1 MDITAAGRP
10 GEDTELRLILVGKTG
25 GGKSTTGN
33 TILGQP
39 VFKSILSTKTTIL
52 KCQRGQ
58 GRWQNRKIS
67 VVDTPDIFDSKNH
80 SETVQREIGACIDLS
95 RPGPHALIFVT
106 QVGRFTAEDVTA
118 AKRVWDIF
126 GDESARHTIILF
138 TREEDLRGESLQKYV
153 RKSDNCKLREL
164 TWRCGDRYC
173 GFSNKVAGG
182 EQQKQVSLL
191 MEMVQRVVSENG
203 GRHYVIPLHKGPKAA
218 TDEEAMPGEDAEL
231 WMILVGKSGGGKS
244 ATGNTILGR
253 RVFKSVLSA
262 KTTTLKCQR
271 GQGRW
276 KDRMISVV
284 DTPNIFD
291 SENHSGIVQNEI
303 TACVELS
310 QQGPHALIFVT
321 QVGRFT
327 AEDVTAAKRVWGI
340 FGNESARRT
349 IVLFTC
355 REDLGEESL
364 QEYVRNSDNRELR
377 DLIQQCGDRFC
388 GFNNKATG
396 VEWQAQVSEL
406 MGTVQR
412 VVSENR
418 GRHYAIHL
426 PKVPKMIQ
434 DQDEFASK
442 PAKSPDSSCANRP
455 EMAESIRGPERRIV
469 LVGGIRSGK
478 SATGNT
484 ILGSKV
490 FGIPP
495 MSDTKSCQKE
505 EIVWNGRRIVVVDTP
520 GFRDTL
526 HPEGANAAEVSE
538 WVKLCS
544 PGPHVILWVMRPG
557 CFSQEKDVA
566 RMIKG
571 IFSQKGRNYMIILFT
586 DKYKPKGRS
595 LETFTF
601 FQDKKEY
608 IAECGNRYLAFNNTA
623 RGNEREAQMDELMKM
638 IDRLVYENG
647 DAVYYTED
655 MLKKDI
661 ENFKKPEPDSE
672 EEEGE
677 LEPGPSDA
685 APGPS
690 GIGRGVETDPEKL
703 EALQVW
709 ETQAG

>member
-1 MDITAAGRP
+1 
-10 GEDTELRLILVGKTG
+10 
-25 GGKSTTGN
+25 
-33 TILGQP
+33 
-39 VFKSILSTKTTIL
+39 
-52 KCQRGQ
+52 
-58 GRWQNRKIS
+58 
-67 VVDTPDIFDSKNH
+67 
-80 SETVQREIGACIDLS
+80 
-95 RPGPHALIFVT
+95 
-106 QVGRFTAEDVTA
+106 
-118 AKRVWDIF
+118 
-126 GDESARHTIILF
+126 
-138 TREEDLRGESLQKYV
+138 
-153 RKSDNCKLREL
+153 
-164 TWRCGDRYC
+164 
-173 GFSNKVAGG
+173 
-182 EQQKQVSLL
+182 
-191 MEMVQRVVSENG
+191 
-203 GRHYVIPLHKGPKAA
+203 
-218 TDEEAMPGEDAEL
+218 
-231 WMILVGKSGGGKS
+231 
-244 ATGNTILGR
+244 
-253 RVFKSVLSA
+253 
-262 KTTTLKCQR
+262 
-271 GQGRW
+271 
-276 KDRMISVV
+276 
-284 DTPNIFD
+284 
-291 SENHSGIVQNEI
+291 
-303 TACVELS
+303 
-310 QQGPHALIFVT
+310 
-321 QVGRFT
+321 
-327 AEDVTAAKRVWGI
+327 
-340 FGNESARRT
+340 
-349 IVLFTC
+349 
-355 REDLGEESL
+355 
-364 QEYVRNSDNRELR
+364 
-377 DLIQQCGDRFC
+377 
-388 GFNNKATG
+388 
-396 VEWQAQVSEL
+396 
-406 MGTVQR
+406 
-412 VVSENR
+412 
-418 GRHYAIHL
+418 
-426 PKVPKMIQ
+426 
-434 DQDEFASK
+434 
-442 PAKSPDSSCANRP
+442 
-455 EMAESIRGPERRIV
+455 MAESIRGPERRIV

-661 ENFKKPEPDSE
+661 ENFKKPVPPPCEPDSE

-690 GIGRGVETDPEKL
+690 GIGREGVKFHWGMAEQDAFDAIKVALAMKHILKHPNLARPFVVEMDASDIAIGAVLLQAYDAELRLILVGKTGGGKSTTGNTILGQPIVQNEITACIELSRPGPHGLIFGAQVGRSTAEDVTAAKHVQDIFEAALARHTIVLFTCKEDLREESLQEYVRNLRELIRQCGNCFCGFNNKATGVEWQAQVSELMEMVQRVIFENGERHYISWMYEFPMAATDE
-703 EALQVW
+703 EAKP
-709 ETQAG
+709 GK